1 MDKYR
6 FDWNIVLEH
15 CPEYK
20 KYLVDIRSLKNDA
33 EEDVIPEV
41 TSFDEMFGHR
51 TDEELEVMR
60 QMGDGA
66 TGSTRYGMQRL
77 EESEITMPESEIPK
91 KDTIHYTLNPKYENP
106 PLTGKMNPLQLP
118 PPKCV
123 LDVGSKLYFTGDVGW
138 HMHYRVS
145 GSSYQDGSV
154 DLVKF
159 KVNDKEDK
167 IQLVKAVYWFNR
179 KKNVIKDRSAGFKC
193 LTYNKKTR
201 NLYYVFRG
209 LKNSTARRTAKRYA
223 SNVRGIL
230 LDRSTLVVAIS
241 DTPVL
246 LLKSF
251 INAVEKAVLKDV
263 PDAYVPIRPP
273 PKPRKPWNF
282 GGRNR
287 IVVDTQDMDEGIF
300 LQNKLFILLLQ
311 HKANT
316 RLDWLN
322 PNVLSNIGKLLSIQ
336 GFEEQVTGVN
346 ILIDR
351 SLEYE
356 DYLKYIKNER
366 KRRVRKVVP
375 ALKTS
380 SLKALT
386 KSICG
391 KYYAKILVKL
401 MNTTDIDSHNW
412 ITLMKTLHYGRM
424 PKFLYH
430 WLSNLLNGIRNN
442 ETDMVISGILR
453 TLSDLN
459 TTNKQERDRTITIL
473 ELWVKTSKRF
483 LKQGGFTNTWF
494 TWRDMYNMAD
504 RMNIRLRANKFKDE
518 ADVSRQHDMLS
529 ELTNRDTSMLQDYDN
544 ITFREF
550 AIPDKKYDGFTFVQL
565 RNVEE
570 LVNEGRS
577 MHHCVGGY
585 ANRCVPGNSIMFSMR
600 KGNRGYVTI
609 ELSGKSLPYTIHQK
623 YSIDDV
629 VVTNEF
635 ALELMERWIT
645 DVNKLHEKDGIPYN
659 QKCKNVDDTLKAE
672 RRLKKLTEL
681 KKEAGIDTLP
691 HINTECAQLELQLAT
706 LALETARTPELELE
720 PEYDADIVG
729 MMTEGLLPY

>member
-1 MDKYR
+1 MDKYI

-15 CPEYK
+15 CPEYR
-20 KYLVDIRSLKNDA
+20 KYLVDINDLKDDA
-33 EEDVIPEV
+33 DTDSTIHEV
-41 TSFDEMFGHR
+41 DRLEAMFGHR
-51 TDEELEVMR
+51 TDEELEVMK

-66 TGSTRYGMQRL
+66 TGSAGWRHR
-77 EESEITMPESEIPK
+77 EDEIELPESEIPK
-91 KDTIHYTLNPKYENP
+91 KDTPHYTLNPKYENP
-106 PLTGKMNPLQLP
+106 PITGKMNPLQLP
-118 PPKCV
+118 PPKYV
-123 LDVGSKLYFTGDVGW
+123 LDVGSNLYFTGDVGW

-145 GSSYQDGSV
+145 GNSYKDGSV

-159 KVNDKEDK
+159 KMNDTEDK

-179 KKNVIKDRSAGFKC
+179 KKNVLNDRSGKFKC

-209 LKNSTARRTAKRYA
+209 LKNSIARRTAKRYM

-230 LDRSTLVVAIS
+230 LDRATLAVAIS

-251 INAVEKAVLKDV
+251 ISAMEKAVLKDV

-282 GGRNR
+282 GGHNR
-287 IVVDTQDMDEGIF
+287 IVVDTQDMDEGVF
-300 LQNKLFILLLQ
+300 LQTKLFTLLLQ
-311 HKANT
+311 HKSNT
-316 RLDWLN
+316 RLDWLTTD
-322 PNVLSNIGKLLSIQ
+322 VLSNIGKLISIQ
-336 GFEEQVTGVN
+336 GFEEQVTGTN
-346 ILIDR
+346 ILTER

-356 DYLKYIKNER
+356 DYQRYIKNER

-375 ALKTS
+375 ALKTG
-380 SLKALT
+380 SLKTLT
-386 KSICG
+386 KSVCG
-391 KYYAKILVKL
+391 EYYAKILLKL
-401 MNTTDIDSHNW
+401 MGTLNVESHSW
-412 ITLMKTLHYGRM
+412 ITLMKTLHYDRM

-430 WLSNLLNGIRNN
+430 WLSNLLNSGTNN
-442 ETDMVISGILR
+442 DQEVISEILR

-459 TTNKQERDRTITIL
+459 TTNKQERNRTITIL

-494 TWRDMYNMAD
+494 TWRDTYNMAD

-518 ADVSRQHDMLS
+518 ADVSRQHRLLS
-529 ELTNRDTSMLQDYDN
+529 ELTNRDRSMLQDYAD

-550 AIPDKKYDGFTFVQL
+550 AIPDKEYDGFTFVQL

-570 LVNEGRS
+570 LVNEGIS

-585 ANRCVPGNSIMFSMR
+585 ADRCVPGNSIMFSMR

-609 ELSGKSLPYTIHQK
+609 ELSGKSLPYTIYQK

-635 ALELMERWIT
+635 ALELMGRWIK
-645 DVNKLHEKDGIPYN
+645 DVNKLHEKDGVSYS
-659 QKCKNVDDTLKAE
+659 QKCKNVADKLKAE
-672 RRLKKLTEL
+672 RRLKKLIEL
-681 KKEAGIDTLP
+681 RDESDKETLP
-691 HINTECAQLELQLAT
+691 HINAECDKLEQQLAK
-706 LALETARTPELELE
+706 LAMETTRTPELELE